1 MIKNTKMDLSE
12 KVIRFCKEEKI
23 HLLDKRILVAVS
35 GGKDS
40 MALLHLLVEMKAK
53 IGVAH
58 CNFKLRGADADEDA
72 AFVEKT
78 ANTLG
83 VPFYS
88 ISFDTKSERE
98 KRKMG
103 VQEAARVLR
112 YEWLEK
118 IRTEEKYTYIATA
131 HHADDQVE
139 TMLANF
145 VRGTGIKGLRGMLPI
160 RNSIIRPLLQIKSD
174 TISAY
179 ITDSNIVYRTDSSNT
194 KTDYTRNKLRLEVIP
209 MLEKINPA
217 FVDTLLSQQQLYR
230 WLETCHNVLLV
241 KKIAKIFI
249 EKDSCTYI
257 SIGLLKKTPHAAYLL
272 YDYLHP
278 LGFNMEQCSAMI
290 ECIDSISGKQ
300 FLSTTHRIVKDR
312 NTFILSKISD
322 TLFAPTLLRLKES
335 GQIAIGNKLLKWHEC
350 ATSDLVLSDKQN
362 VAFLDKDKLGDE
374 LLLRQWLVG
383 DYFYPL
389 GMGMKKKK
397 VSKFFKDIKLSI
409 KDKENVLILADGDKI
424 LWLVNHRMDERY
436 KITDSTK
443 QAICFEW
450 TV

>member
-1 MIKNTKMDLSE
+1 MDLSE

-23 HLLDKRILVAVS
+23 HLLEKRILVAVS

-40 MALLHLLVEMKAK
+40 MALLHLLVAMKAK

-88 ISFDTKSERE
+88 ISFDTKAEME
-98 KRKMG
+98 DRKMG

-118 IRTEEKYTYIATA
+118 IRAEEKYYYIATA

-145 VRGTGIKGLRGMLPI
+145 VRGTGIKGLRGMLPN
-160 RNSIIRPLLQIKSD
+160 RNNIIRPLLQIKSD
-174 TISAY
+174 IISAY
-179 ITDSNIVYRTDSSNT
+179 LTDSNIAYRTDSSNA

-230 WLETCHNVLLV
+230 WLETSHNVLLE

-249 EKDSCTYI
+249 EKSDSTDI

-278 LGFNMEQCSAMI
+278 LGFNMEQCAAMI
-290 ECIDSISGKQ
+290 ESVNSVSGKQ

-322 TLFAPTLLRLKES
+322 TLFAPTLLRLKET
-335 GQIAIGNKLLKWHEC
+335 GQIKIGNKLLKWHEC
-350 ATSDLVLSDKQN
+350 ASADIVLSDKQN
-362 VAFLDKDKLGDE
+362 VAYIDKDKLSDE

-443 QAICFEW
+443 RAICFEW

>member
-1 MIKNTKMDLSE
+1 MMDLSE
-12 KVIRFCKEEKI
+12 KVTRFCKEEKI

-40 MALLHLLVEMKAK
+40 MALLHLLAAMKAK

-78 ANTLG
+78 AKALA
-83 VPFYS
+83 VPFYN
-88 ISFDTKSERE
+88 ISFDTKAEME

-103 VQEAARVLR
+103 VQETARVLR

-118 IRTEEKYTYIATA
+118 IRKEEKYAYIATA

-139 TMLANF
+139 TMLASF
-145 VRGTGIKGLRGMLPI
+145 VRGTGIKGLRGMLPN
-160 RNSIIRPLLQIKSD
+160 RNNLIRPLLQIKSEAIA
-174 TISAY
+174 TYLTEKEIA
-179 ITDSNIVYRTDSSNT
+179 YRTDSSNA
-194 KTDYTRNKLRLEVIP
+194 KTDYTRNKLRIEVIP

-230 WLETCHNVLLV
+230 WLESSHDALLA

-249 EKDSCTYI
+249 EKSDSTDI
-257 SIGLLKKTPHAAYLL
+257 SIGLLKKTPHAAYVL

-278 LGFNMEQCSAMI
+278 HGFNMEQCENMM
-290 ECIDSISGKQ
+290 ECLDSISGKQ

-312 NTFILSKISD
+312 NTFILSKIND
-322 TLFAPTLLRLKES
+322 IVFTPTLLQLNS
-335 GQIAIGNKLLKWHEC
+335 AGQITIGNKLLKWHEC
-350 ATSDLVLSDKQN
+350 AISEIVLSEKQN
-362 VAFLDKDKLGDE
+362 VAYLDKDKIGDE

-409 KDKENVLILADGDKI
+409 KDKENVFILADGDKI
-424 LWLVNHRMDERY
+424 VWLINHRMDERC
-436 KITDSTK
+436 KISPNTK
-443 QAICFEW
+443 RVICFEW
-450 TV
+450 VV

>member
-1 MIKNTKMDLSE
+1 MMDLSE
-12 KVIRFCKEEKI
+12 KVIRFCKKEKI

-58 CNFKLRGADADEDA
+58 CNFKLRGADADADA

-83 VPFYS
+83 LPFYS
-88 ISFDTKSERE
+88 ISFDTKTEME

-103 VQEAARVLR
+103 IQETARELR

-118 IRTEEKYTYIATA
+118 IRTEEKYYYIATA
-131 HHADDQVE
+131 HHANDQVE

-145 VRGTGIKGLRGMLPI
+145 VRGTGIKGLRGMLPN
-160 RNSIIRPLLQIKSD
+160 RNNLIRPLLQIKSEE
-174 TISAY
+174 ISAY
-179 ITDSNIVYRTDSSNT
+179 LTENEILYRTDSSNA
-194 KTDYTRNKLRLEVIP
+194 KTDYTRNKLRLEIIP
-209 MLEKINPA
+209 SLEKINPG
-217 FVDTLLSQQQLYR
+217 FIDTLLSQQQLYR
-230 WLETCHNVLLV
+230 WLETSHDRFLA
-241 KKIAKIFI
+241 KKIAKIFV
-249 EKDSCTYI
+249 EKDESTYI
-257 SIGLLKKTPHAAYLL
+257 SIGLLTKTTHAPYIL

-278 LGFNMEQCSAMI
+278 LGFNMEQCEAMM
-290 ECIDSISGKQ
+290 ECVDSISGKQ
-300 FLSTTHRIVKDR
+300 FLSTSHRIVKDR

-322 TLFAPTLLRLKES
+322 TVFAPTLLRLNES
-335 GQIAIGNKLLKWHEC
+335 GQIKIGNKLLKWHEC
-350 ATSDLVLSDKQN
+350 TSADIILSYKQN
-362 VAFLDKDKLGDE
+362 VAYIDKDKLGDE
-374 LLLRQWLVG
+374 VLLRQWLVG

-409 KDKENVLILADGDKI
+409 KDKENVFILADGDKI
-424 LWLVNHRMDERY
+424 VWLVNHRMDERC

-443 QAICFEW
+443 RVICFEW